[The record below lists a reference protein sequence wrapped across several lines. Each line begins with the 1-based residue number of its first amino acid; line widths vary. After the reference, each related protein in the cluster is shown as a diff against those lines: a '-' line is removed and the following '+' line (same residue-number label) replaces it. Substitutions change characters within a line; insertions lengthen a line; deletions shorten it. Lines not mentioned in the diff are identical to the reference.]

1 MRRKLY
7 FAKVTLRCRYA
18 IFDHSHVLSRGDSEE
33 KMSVQFYILEEKMF
47 VILCQD
53 EKGTHTASRIA
64 CKSDRCND
72 PLRHDLRQRFAELR
86 PHVDPDLVFSAQP
99 G

>member
-18 IFDHSHVLSRGDSEE
+18 IFDRSHVLSRGDSEE

-53 EKGTHTASRIA
+53 EKGTHTDKFFFIFCMSKLLTITFQIFQF
-64 CKSDRCND
+64 
-72 PLRHDLRQRFAELR
+72 LL
-86 PHVDPDLVFSAQP
+86 
-99 G
+99 